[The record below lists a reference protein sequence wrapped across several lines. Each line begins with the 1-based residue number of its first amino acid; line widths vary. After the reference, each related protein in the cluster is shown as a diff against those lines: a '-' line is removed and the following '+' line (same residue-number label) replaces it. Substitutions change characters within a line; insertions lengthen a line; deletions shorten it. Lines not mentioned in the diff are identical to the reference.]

1 MSIHFPGT
9 ERDAKP
15 WRRLE
20 AVIALSMADLESKRV
35 MLSHCGRL
43 QAACR
48 ALRGAMRKSFCMRK
62 REIVGGVAHG

>member
-20 AVIALSMADLESKRV
+20 AVIAISMADLEFKRV

-43 QAACR
+43 R
-48 ALRGAMRKSFCMRK
+48 RLVERS
-62 REIVGGVAHG
+62 EV

>member
-43 QAACR
+43 RRLVERSEVRWESLIA
-48 ALRGAMRKSFCMRK
+48 
-62 REIVGGVAHG
+62 

>member
-20 AVIALSMADLESKRV
+20 ASSLFPWPITIADGYRRLVERSEVRRES
-35 MLSHCGRL
+35 LI
-43 QAACR
+43 A
-48 ALRGAMRKSFCMRK
+48 
-62 REIVGGVAHG
+62 